1 MGIEVRP
8 DGSRAL
14 SSFPLVVPAVVGS
27 ALSLLSLASMP
38 SGYYNFSR
46 FAITAMAV
54 WVLTGCH
61 GRDRIGWTV
70 AFGAVAVLYN
80 PLLPAYMTRESW
92 VPFDLLAGALFIVV
106 GFLVKEHEEIA
117 PAASE
122 VVAEIPAEVQRART
136 DENTDPVAPTPR
148 HISQEQ
154 TPETVQITTA
164 GWFYL
169 GVKPLPGNLTVMGGG
184 LWFDPAYQVGEP
196 RGQML
201 QRWPIPLSEVIA
213 ARISF
218 PEGLAL
224 NMPHTVHTTTSADAY
239 IHLLLHT
246 PGTSVEFAMGVD
258 QVGTAALL
266 WETVR
271 QLEKQQHGHPIYPW
285 L

>member
-8 DGSRAL
+8 DGSRVL

-27 ALSLLSLASMP
+27 ALSLLSLAPMP

-61 GRDRIGWTV
+61 GRDRIGWSV

-80 PLLPAYMTRESW
+80 PLFPTFMARESW
-92 VPFDLLAGALFIVV
+92 APFNLLTGALFVVV
-106 GFLVKEHEEIA
+106 GCVIKEHEEIA
-117 PAASE
+117 HAASE
-122 VVAEIPAEVQRART
+122 SEAERPAEVQRARSA
-136 DENTDPVAPTPR
+136 ENIDPVSLTPR
-148 HISQEQ
+148 HISQQQ
-154 TPETVQITTA
+154 TPETVQISTA

-184 LWFDPAYQVGEP
+184 LWFAPAYQVGEP

-224 NMPHTVHTTTSADAY
+224 NMPHTVYTTTSADGY

-271 QLEKQQHGHPIYPW
+271 QLEKQQHGQPIYPW